1 MRGYTVDNPCA
12 GVLKDARVAP
22 PDLPDLLK
30 RLARYVAVES
40 PDFDTAAAFRTVT
53 LIREEAEAMPL
64 VEDVECG
71 FDGEA
76 DDYRFVRS
84 VGLVVWTC
92 PRCGHENEEDAPEPD
107 PDAERQYAL
116 ENP

>member
-1 MRGYTVDNPCA
+1 MRGYTVGNPCA

-22 PDLPDLLK
+22 PDLLAVLGRIRIDLLGLSHPGECAPLAA
-30 RLARYVAVES
+30 RLQEIMT
-40 PDFDTAAAFRTVT
+40 D
-53 LIREEAEAMPL
+53 AEAMPL
-64 VEDVECG
+64 VEDVDCG